1 MGKYKVFI
9 DGQSGTVGLS
19 LRERLSHNGAIDL
32 IPIDDGLRKDR
43 KEKIRK
49 FQEADLVVLCLPDDA
64 AVESVSIIDDLG
76 NDRPR
81 ILDSSTAHRT
91 APAWTYGFPEL
102 TGDQINTIKKSR
114 KVSNPGCY
122 PTGALS
128 LLRPLVD
135 AGIIPVDYPVSIHA
149 VSGYSGGGKAMI
161 ADMEAEHA
169 PAFKFYGLNF
179 RHKHLPEIQLF
190 SGLTRKLIMIPSV
203 SNYKQGMI
211 VSIPL
216 HLDTLPG
223 SPSIAR
229 ILSIYQMRYR
239 DFDRIQV
246 IDSTGETGGSELEPQ
261 ALNNSDNLEIHVHGR
276 DNHAV
281 LMARLDNLGMGAAGT
296 AIRNMEIMLGQEL
309 MPGQK
314 PGRN

>member
-1 MGKYKVFI
+1 
-9 DGQSGTVGLS
+9 
-19 LRERLSHNGAIDL
+19 
-32 IPIDDGLRKDR
+32 
-43 KEKIRK
+43 
-49 FQEADLVVLCLPDDA
+49 
-64 AVESVSIIDDLG
+64 
-76 NDRPR
+76 
-81 ILDSSTAHRT
+81 
-91 APAWTYGFPEL
+91 
-102 TGDQINTIKKSR
+102 
-114 KVSNPGCY
+114 
-122 PTGALS
+122 
-128 LLRPLVD
+128 
-135 AGIIPVDYPVSIHA
+135 
-149 VSGYSGGGKAMI
+149 MI

-229 ILSIYQMRYR
+229 ILSIYQKRYR

-246 IDSTGETGGSELEPQ
+246 IDSSSGTGGSELEPQ